1 MQPIPIFLRRTFGYT
16 LGIGAAP
23 EEYGRERRYAEAMER
38 EEASFVAFVPFFV
51 SMSSEEGKGEHAWK
65 RLDLCGD

>member
-1 MQPIPIFLRRTFGYT
+1 MGGRGDARRLWSVKKFF
-16 LGIGAAP
+16 
-23 EEYGRERRYAEAMER
+23 
-38 EEASFVAFVPFFV
+38 FVTIVPFFV

>member
-1 MQPIPIFLRRTFGYT
+1 MRLGFVQRRKNMG
-16 LGIGAAP
+16 GKGDA
-23 EEYGRERRYAEAMER
+23 RRLW
-38 EEASFVAFVPFFV
+38 SVKKFFFVTIVPFFV

>member
-1 MQPIPIFLRRTFGYT
+1 VQHITIFLRQSFGYA
-16 LGIGAAP
+16 LGISAAP
-23 EEYGRERRYAEAMER
+23 EEYGRERRCAEAMER
-38 EEASFVAFVPFFV
+38 GEVFFATIVPFFV